1 MRRVGWY
8 AEGKDLLF
16 NTVVLKLLVEV
27 ALIAVQDKQS
37 VTPNLAYLYML
48 IKVLQPLKTKLGI
61 SLAVLRD

>member
-1 MRRVGWY
+1 VGWY
-8 AEGKDLLF
+8 AEGKDLMF

-48 IKVLQPLKTKLGI
+48 IKVLQPLKTKLVI

>member
-8 AEGKDLLF
+8 AEGKDLIF

-48 IKVLQPLKTKLGI
+48 IKVLQPLKTKLVI

>member
-1 MRRVGWY
+1 M
-8 AEGKDLLF
+8 F

-48 IKVLQPLKTKLGI
+48 IKVLQPLKTKLVI

>member
-8 AEGKDLLF
+8 AEGKDLMF

-48 IKVLQPLKTKLGI
+48 IKVLQPLKTKLVI